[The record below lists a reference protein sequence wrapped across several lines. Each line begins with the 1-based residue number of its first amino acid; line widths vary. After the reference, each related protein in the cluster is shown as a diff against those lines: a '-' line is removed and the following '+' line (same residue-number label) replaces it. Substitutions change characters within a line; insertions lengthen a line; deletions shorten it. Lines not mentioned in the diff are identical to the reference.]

1 MTTNKIF
8 DSFVCDLRSGLGGT
22 VFCVELSST
31 VPRDGTE
38 AKRGSIGS
46 FSLPSYLHIPSILT
60 SVAFKT
66 SLSFSF
72 VMLPVTVT

>member
-1 MTTNKIF
+1 M
-8 DSFVCDLRSGLGGT
+8 VVYDLRGLGGT
-22 VFCVELSST
+22 EFFVELST
-31 VPRDGTE
+31 VPQDSTGKLNVARS
-38 AKRGSIGS
+38 AVL
-46 FSLPSYLHIPSILT
+46 LPSYLHIPSILT